1 MGKKLPAM
9 VVRNKAVP
17 HTFANRNKILASSL
31 LGIICLI
38 IPVLMIFIDPIFIIA
53 KYKLRFT
60 KGSIIY
66 EMMMKEMEAARL
78 EFHVFNVTNAER
90 FLSGKDPKLRV
101 QEVGPFVYQEY
112 RMNDDLELDLEAGVV
127 RFIPRFRAEFVEEE
141 SVGRPEETIVHTP
154 YTSYFTTSTFFS
166 SYPLMIQSVYSMWIK
181 QLRPTPITT
190 MDVHKVLWGDKDKI
204 VDFIRTV
211 IPGLVY
217 YETIGALDRLYD
229 STADYKIEMDI
240 TNKKKFQVKSVM
252 KKLRKKLVNT
262 TELVDVKLEFN
273 DTYEGAAFPAEM
285 TPEMP
290 VNIYRTGLCRTLG
303 WEYVGRRRME
313 LGPDAFLYHL
323 TNKTFENTRLCD
335 SKGLCPQGVF
345 DLSSCFY
352 GLPIALT
359 KSHLLDVDPEF
370 QKRVEGLNPDREK
383 HDSYIL
389 IEPRIGLTVET
400 SLSIQLN
407 LLLGDLRYMSDL
419 AKFSDMLLPQVS
431 LKLTLPELP
440 AATKNSLTLLYVTGP
455 QILLGLEI
463 ASALL
468 SLALLVYSL
477 ALLRRDW
484 SRRRDPARNFD
495 DRLKGKASAEL
506 PLIS

>member
-1 MGKKLPAM
+1 
-9 VVRNKAVP
+9 
-17 HTFANRNKILASSL
+17 
-31 LGIICLI
+31 
-38 IPVLMIFIDPIFIIA
+38 
-53 KYKLRFT
+53 
-60 KGSIIY
+60 
-66 EMMMKEMEAARL
+66 
-78 EFHVFNVTNAER
+78 
-90 FLSGKDPKLRV
+90 
-101 QEVGPFVYQEY
+101 
-112 RMNDDLELDLEAGVV
+112 
-127 RFIPRFRAEFVEEE
+127 
-141 SVGRPEETIVHTP
+141 
-154 YTSYFTTSTFFS
+154 
-166 SYPLMIQSVYSMWIK
+166 
-181 QLRPTPITT
+181 
-190 MDVHKVLWGDKDKI
+190 
-204 VDFIRTV
+204 
-211 IPGLVY
+211 
-217 YETIGALDRLYD
+217 
-229 STADYKIEMDI
+229 MDI

-323 TNKTFENTRLCD
+323 TNKTFGE
-335 SKGLCPQGVF
+335 QH
-345 DLSSCFY
+345 

-468 SLALLVYSL
+468 GLALLVYSL